1 MPEQNISEKQPSPSR
16 EVPKLATLA
25 AQTINKTNPHLF
37 FTLFNNKKLPAEIE
51 NRYINPSVQKLVNE
65 HEKVYWSNVNERK
78 QKVDNCSSRLDSD
91 PCYRKCASLTM
102 AALSGG
108 VHIGVYYILR
118 ASGVSA
124 STTFTFLVTIPATI
138 IVMGCFSP
146 FAVHLLSK
154 GIANCVIPRVPSEEV
169 DLNEEIARI
178 ESEQSKGHL
187 SMV

>member
-1 MPEQNISEKQPSPSR
+1 MPKQNISEKKPSPYG

-25 AQTINKTNPHLF
+25 AQKINKTNPHLF
-37 FTLFNNKKLPAEIE
+37 FTLFNNKELPAEIE
-51 NRYINPSVQKLVNE
+51 NDFINPTVQKLIDE
-65 HEKVYWSNVNERK
+65 HENIYWSNVNKRK
-78 QKVDNCSSRLDSD
+78 QKVDNCSSRLDSES
-91 PCYRKCASLTM
+91 CYRNCASLTM

-118 ASGVSA
+118 ASGVSS
-124 STTFTFLVTIPATI
+124 STTFTFLATIPATI

-154 GIANCVIPRVPSEEV
+154 GIANCVIPKVPREVV
-169 DLNEEIARI
+169 DLNEEVARV